1 MSALKARA
9 YKLGLV
15 ALLLLNLFVW
25 SSFLAPGRSLGPRRA
40 AAASSPAITLGQQ
53 AALDGANTLL
63 LLTPIY
69 QFAFLP
75 LIER

>member
-25 SSFLAPGRSLGPRRA
+25 SSFLSPGRSFGSRQASA
-40 AAASSPAITLGQQ
+40 ANSAAITLGQQ

-69 QFAFLP
+69 HFDFLP